1 MNPLAMP
8 HIHSRLG
15 PDAGAG
21 IETAAGTETVTGVGS
36 DHRTGAGIEA
46 ETGSLYQK
54 SAKDASSSTVV
65 ETATYETRRERST
78 AGAGRDRLRV
88 VVAVLDTG

>member
-8 HIHSRLG
+8 HIHSRPG

-21 IETAAGTETVTGVGS
+21 IETAAGTETG
-36 DHRTGAGIEA
+36 TGAGAEA
-46 ETGSLYQK
+46 ETGLLYQK

-78 AGAGRDRLRV
+78 TGAGRDRLRV